1 MVRGA
6 TLMQTHAD
14 PGADQHLRNGTRSN
28 AGIPMISCCHIGMTT
43 TKLHL

>member
-14 PGADQHLRNGTRSN
+14 PGADQHLRNGTRTRSN
-28 AGIPMISCCHIGMTT
+28 AGIPMISC
-43 TKLHL
+43 